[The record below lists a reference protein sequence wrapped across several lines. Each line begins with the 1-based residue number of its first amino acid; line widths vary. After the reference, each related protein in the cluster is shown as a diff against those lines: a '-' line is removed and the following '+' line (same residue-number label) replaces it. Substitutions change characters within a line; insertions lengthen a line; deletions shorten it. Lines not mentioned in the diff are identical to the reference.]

1 MLAVGD
7 TLCQLL
13 STWKTPF
20 LVLGCEL
27 RPHFTAMDPNDK
39 VACRRPNIF
48 CSQLLFF
55 IQCMYREKGS
65 GFGVYAFS

>member
-1 MLAVGD
+1 MLTVGD

-27 RPHFTAMDPNDK
+27 RPDFTALRM
-39 VACRRPNIF
+39 
-48 CSQLLFF
+48 SLLM
-55 IQCMYREKGS
+55 QVTSSVKRKKLTTS
-65 GFGVYAFS
+65 